1 MKEASINI
9 VYIDDISDEI
19 LSLYM
24 RKVYCSTPFQRFA
37 TAPEIKKEY
46 KEVHFCGDEGYEK
59 LLQNT
64 TVKSANVILIDN
76 HLFEE
81 RTVGASRFSGKQFKV
96 ILRKLLPYVE
106 VIIITQDETLTGENV
121 VRKFS
126 GRHGEDA
133 NQYYQENLAPILDN
147 AIKEVLDFE
156 ELANDLKQSSD
167 VEKLLVDKI
176 LNSLQGDDSYD
187 ALAKSDIDS
196 LISSFKEL
204 KDACGEK

>member
-1 MKEASINI
+1 METSISI

-24 RKVYCSTPFQRFA
+24 SKIYCSNPFRRSA
-37 TAPEIKKEY
+37 TAPEIKKDY
-46 KEVHFCGDEGYEK
+46 KEVPFRGDEGYEK

-81 RTVGASRFSGKQFKV
+81 RTIGTSRFSGKQFKV

-106 VIIITQDETLTGENV
+106 VIIITQDKALTGENV
-121 VRKFS
+121 IRKFS
-126 GRHGEDA
+126 GRHGENA
-133 NQYYQENLAPILDN
+133 NQYYQENLAPLLDN

-176 LNSLQGDDSYD
+176 LNSLRGDDSYD
-187 ALAKSDIDS
+187 ELTKSDIDS

-204 KDACGEK
+204 KDVYEEK

>member
-1 MKEASINI
+1 MTATNISI

-19 LSLYM
+19 LSQYM
-24 RKVYCSTPFQRFA
+24 SKVYCSSPFRRSV
-37 TAPEIKKEY
+37 TEPEITKEY
-46 KEVHFCGDEGYEK
+46 KEVPFCGDDGYEK

-81 RTVGASRFSGKQFKV
+81 RTAGVSRFSGKQFKV

-106 VIIITQDETLTGENV
+106 VIIITQDGTLSGENII
-121 VRKFS
+121 RKFS
-126 GRHGEDA
+126 GRHDENAD
-133 NQYYQENLAPILDN
+133 QYYQENLAPLLDN

-156 ELANDLKQSSD
+156 ELANDLRQSSD

-187 ALAKSDIDS
+187 ELRKSDIDS

>member
-1 MKEASINI
+1 MMESSISI

-24 RKVYCSTPFQRFA
+24 SKKYCSIPFYRFTA
-37 TAPEIKKEY
+37 APEIKKEY
-46 KEVHFCGDEGYEK
+46 KEVRFRGDEGYEK

-64 TVKSANVILIDN
+64 TIKSANVILIDN

-81 RTVGASRFSGKQFKV
+81 RTAGASRFSGKQFKV

-121 VRKFS
+121 IRKFS

-133 NQYYQENLAPILDN
+133 NQYYQENLAPLLDN
-147 AIKEVLDFE
+147 AIKEIIDFE

-176 LNSLQGDDSYD
+176 LNSLHGDDSYD
-187 ALAKSDIDS
+187 ELTKSDIDS

-204 KDACGEK
+204 KDVYGEK

>member
-1 MKEASINI
+1 MSETKINI
-9 VYIDDISDEI
+9 VYIDDISDER

-24 RKVYCSTPFQRFA
+24 NKVYCSAPFRKSA
-37 TAPEIKKEY
+37 VAPEIKKEY
-46 KEVHFCGDEGYEK
+46 KEITFHGDEGYEK

-81 RTVGASRFSGKQFKV
+81 RTIGISRFSGKQFKV

-106 VIIITQDETLTGENV
+106 VIIITQDETLHGEKIM
-121 VRKFS
+121 RKFS

-133 NQYYQENLAPILDN
+133 NQYYQENLAPLLDN
-147 AIKEVLDFE
+147 AIKDVLDFE
-156 ELANDLKQSSD
+156 ELADDLKQSTD

-176 LNSLQGDDSYD
+176 LNSLQGDSSYD
-187 ALAKSDIDS
+187 ALTKSDIDR
-196 LISSFKEL
+196 LITSFKEL
-204 KDACGEK
+204 KDACGK